1 VLDPNTPSGS
11 PSNPLP
17 PEIEALMAML
27 TPGPIK
33 LFPAFTP
40 RTPHDDLVKQALM
53 LTFLSTKLIREQL
66 DWSKLPESLQRE
78 FWRSSVD
85 ALKALC
91 SEVFGPDY
99 DQQKRPLTN
108 ELLATW
114 FTTGLSHALKV
125 FIADPFSP
133 DDSATEP

>member
-1 VLDPNTPSGS
+1 MLDPNTSPT

-27 TPGPIK
+27 TSGPIK

-66 DWSKLPESLQRE
+66 DWAELPEHLQRRL
-78 FWRSSVD
+78 WHSCLD
-85 ALKALC
+85 ALEALC

-114 FTTGLSHALKV
+114 FTTGLSHALEV
-125 FIADPFSP
+125 LTADPFSP
-133 DDSATEP
+133 DDSANES